1 MKTLYRFNIVFVILV
16 ISLLC
21 LQRIVAQEIREL
33 TGEVIYFDR
42 CNETT
47 NPVRHV
53 FDNKTSTFF
62 NSCSQFGNWIGLD
75 LGEKHVIT
83 KVAYAPR
90 MDADYRERLQLGVF
104 QGANQPDFGDA
115 IALFIIPG
123 LTERMLNER
132 EIVCTRAFR
141 YVRFIFPT
149 PQQAGKSSYLSELK
163 FFGYTSEGNDSKLPQ
178 LTALPTVSVHT
189 DNNQDI
195 TSKVDYV
202 KGIISVIYADGTKI
216 QSDSL
221 QIRGRGNNSWTYPKK
236 PYRIKLYN
244 STKLMGLP
252 AKAKNWTLIN
262 NYGDKTLMRN
272 MIAFDFSRRLEM
284 TYTSPAEAV
293 DLIVNGDYKG
303 CYQLCDH
310 IDVRENRVNIEE
322 MNASGVTGGY
332 MIEIDAY
339 AYPDEPKKFT
349 SNRYRIPVT
358 IKYPDSDEI
367 TIAQESY
374 IESHFNKF
382 TSAVYSQ
389 NKDSVRRYTDIES
402 FLRHFLVGEFSGNT
416 DTYWSVRMSKKRD
429 DDKFYF
435 GPVWD
440 FDLGFENDWRT
451 YPINQKA
458 WTTQQWVCL
467 SSGSSAAGET
477 KTVVSRL
484 IADADHSARLKEI
497 YSYYRDKGDI
507 SKEAVLGVVDAIAAR
522 MDASQQLN
530 FKRWP
535 IMNTKVHENPVIYG
549 SYTGEVN
556 NVRNYI
562 SDRFDWM
569 DYKLSYV
576 PTLTSSDFIRLPE
589 LRVASSEGAIRIMN
603 VTESYI
609 ISIVDITGRMVVSN
623 RLVTEDQ
630 TLAVDK
636 GIYIVVATNEKN
648 ISRSYKCIVP

>member
-1 MKTLYRFNIVFVILV
+1 M
-16 ISLLC
+16 C
-21 LQRIVAQEIREL
+21 LQRIAAQEIREL

-47 NPVRHV
+47 NPVRNV

-141 YVRFIFPT
+141 YVRFVFPT

-163 FFGYTSEGNDSKLPQ
+163 FFGYTSAGNDSKLPQ

-189 DNNQDI
+189 VNNQDI

-367 TIAQESY
+367 TFAQETY

-382 TSAVYSQ
+382 TSAVYTQ

-497 YSYYRDKGDI
+497 YSHYRDKGAI
-507 SKEAVLGVVDAIAAR
+507 SKEAVLAVVDANAAR

-535 IMNTKVHENPVIYG
+535 IMNIKVHENPVIYG

-576 PTLTSSDFIRLPE
+576 PTLTSSDFMRLPE

-623 RLVTEDQ
+623 RHVTEDH

-636 GIYIVVATNEKN
+636 GIYVVVATNEKK